1 MLHFINVATA
11 TLAAVLLT
19 AISSSPK
26 AWAATVFT
34 GSSFTGSSHGAF
46 GTPVID
52 TLIDANA
59 TFSIEKPNAQSESF
73 ILGEPGNGS
82 MPNKLT
88 FVGTTF
94 STMPEQVF
102 SVGSLSY
109 LNGQTFSGTNVSSV
123 PLGVSLNFLQP
134 GPTQQQFQY
143 SFAFNLT
150 PNSDQS
156 SSADNLTLSE
166 NPAPQTFEFE
176 QAKYNLKILGFSVDN
191 GVTFTR
197 DFQVPEDQ
205 IANGV
210 LLAQIKLASLSSSP
224 IEPEKP
230 QDIPEP
236 ALLQALLLVGATTVV
251 LRKRTRIASA

>member
-19 AISSSPK
+19 IISSSPK

-34 GSSFTGSSHGAF
+34 GNSNGVF

-52 TLIDANA
+52 TLIDTNA

-88 FVGTTF
+88 FVGTAF
-94 STMPEQVF
+94 STVPEQVF

-109 LNGQTFSGTNVSSV
+109 LNGQTFSGTHVSSV

-143 SFAFNLT
+143 SFTFNLT

-166 NPAPQTFEFE
+166 NPAPQTFEVE
-176 QAKYNLKILGFSVDN
+176 QAKYDLKILGFSVDN

-205 IANGV
+205 IANGI
-210 LLAQIKLASLSSSP
+210 LLAQIKLASLPSSP
-224 IEPEKP
+224 IEPERP

-236 ALLQALLLVGATTVV
+236 PLLEALLLAGATTVV
-251 LRKRTRIASA
+251 LRKRTCIASA